1 MANLGVSNASYY
13 ADNSISRVNRQV
25 DVSVEKISSNKAN
38 VTNGD
43 KTSLVSMDNVLKL
56 DIAATNEEIVID
68 GERNETIWKT
78 APIAKDFFRVTPI
91 DTGLATTKTEVQL
104 AYNDEYLFAAIICYD
119 AVLGKRPVE
128 SLRRDFSFPKNDNFI
143 K

>member
-56 DIAATNEEIVID
+56 DIAATNAAVK
-68 GERNETIWKT
+68 NMSVAQAYLST
-78 APIAKDFFRVTPI
+78 AISTLDNASAIMRKI
-91 DTGLATTKTEVQL
+91 HQL
-104 AYNDEYLFAAIICYD
+104 AVMGA
-119 AVLGKRPVE
+119 K
-128 SLRRDFSFPKNDNFI
+128 LRRCPTQLAHPRKNFQERGKVLHSLCAHEGLRISRSCVPNS
-143 K
+143 